1 MDSMVY
7 MPRLQEKRIKEILD
21 RKRSIL
27 LLGPRQTGKSTLLK
41 RIKSDF
47 FISFVKPEVRQ
58 RYEINPG
65 LLEGEI
71 KNIKEEKK
79 IKLPLVI
86 IDEIQKVPIVL
97 DAIQDLIDNNV
108 ALFILTGSSTR
119 KLRRGPNVNLLP
131 GRIIS
136 LRLDPFVF
144 KENKTPDLMS
154 LLMYGSLPGINKFKE
169 SKNKEQELESYVTY
183 YLEEE
188 VRAEA
193 IVRNLGSFAR
203 FLELAAS
210 ESGSIVNLRKLSQE
224 IGVTHVTISS
234 YYQILEDCLIAER
247 VEPITKSKTRKKLTK
262 AQKYLLF
269 DLGVRRVAAGEGTKQ
284 PRENIGKLFEQF
296 IGLELI
302 RVARLIGRKYKV
314 RFWRDPDGPE
324 VDWVIDKEGFYIPI
338 ETKWTDSPKESD
350 IRHLRIFLSEY
361 KNSKVAYLICRTPRR
376 LMLDKNIFAIPWQ
389 EIDKL
394 IL

>member
-1 MDSMVY
+1 MDSMEY
-7 MPRLQEKRIKEILD
+7 IPRLQEKEIKDILK

-47 FISFVKPEVRQ
+47 FISFVKPDVRQ

-71 KNIKEEKK
+71 QNIKKEKK
-79 IKLPLVI
+79 IKLPLAV
-86 IDEIQKVPIVL
+86 IDEVQKVPVIL
-97 DAIQDLIDNNV
+97 DVIQDLIDNDV
-108 ALFILTGSSTR
+108 ALFILTGSSAR

-131 GRIIS
+131 GRVIS

-144 KENKTPDLMS
+144 KENKTPDLMNF
-154 LLMYGSLPGINKFKE
+154 LMYGSLPGITKFKE
-169 SKNKEQELESYVTY
+169 SNNKEQELESYVTY

-210 ESGSIVNLRKLSQE
+210 ESGNIVNLRKLSQE

-234 YYQILEDCLIAER
+234 YYQILEDCLVTER

-269 DLGVRRVAAGEGTKQ
+269 DLGVRRVAAREGTKQ
-284 PRENIGKLFEQF
+284 PKEILGKLFEQF

-302 RVARLIGRKYKV
+302 RLARLKGKKYKIC
-314 RFWRDPDGPE
+314 FWRDPDGPE
-324 VDWVIDKEGFYIPI
+324 VDWVIDKEGSYTPI

-350 IRHLRIFLSEY
+350 IKHLKVFLDEY
-361 KNSKVAYLICRTPRR
+361 KNSKNAYLICQTPRKV
-376 LMLDKNIFAIPWQ
+376 MMDKNIFAIPW
-389 EIDKL
+389 EETDDL